1 MSSSRNP
8 QTKVYCLKLSPSQ
21 CDPKRKRR
29 TGKVVRSLLWCFI
42 KEALAFMFEVLKKQT
57 ESKGT
62 SSLFRMF
69 VKFPLNTCFDVLLN

>member
-1 MSSSRNP
+1 
-8 QTKVYCLKLSPSQ
+8 
-21 CDPKRKRR
+21 
-29 TGKVVRSLLWCFI
+29 
-42 KEALAFMFEVLKKQT
+42 MFEVLKKQT